1 MIRSI
6 TYMTIG
12 CTLLLVASLLYVMMD
27 HPRDVTI
34 MVDGRQTKVE
44 TLETSVFGVLQEAGI
59 SVRPQDVIEPALSAD
74 LPKNDLIVIQPAKE
88 ITLIMGY
95 GEARTIRT
103 QARRVDDL
111 LKEQGISQMLETD
124 DVYPSK
130 EAVLTSGMTVR
141 YREAFPVELIVE
153 GKAREVY
160 TYQTTVRELLSMQGV
175 KLQTEDKV
183 MPGLETV
190 VAKDMLVTVN
200 TTRRA
205 VLTEQQLLPFEVET
219 IEDDT
224 LPAGEQLVTKSGRP
238 GIRTQKY
245 QLTLADGLSK
255 EKKLIANEV
264 TSEPVKQVVKVGTK
278 PVEPVEAVTTPT
290 PTPTPAFDTEKA
302 TVPLAEVPKA
312 AADLDFSKAKTL
324 MVEATA
330 YTNNP
335 ASNGSQLYDGR
346 ALTATGYDVTDRI
359 TYQGLPIIAVDP
371 KVIPLGTKV
380 YVEGV
385 GLAIALDTGGA
396 IKGNKIDV
404 LVEGES
410 TAKQFGRKTIQVWVI
425 PNDTTEAGT

>member
-12 CTLLLVASLLYVMMD
+12 CILLLVASLLYVMMD

-34 MVDGRQTKVE
+34 MVDGRQTKIE

-59 SVRPQDVIEPALSAD
+59 SVRSQDVIEPALSAD

-141 YREAFPVELIVE
+141 YREAFPIELIVE

-183 MPGLETV
+183 MPGLDTV

-219 IEDDT
+219 VEDDT

-278 PVEPVEAVTTPT
+278 PVEPVEAAMTPT
-290 PTPTPAFDTEKA
+290 PTFDTEKA

-312 AADLDFSKAKTL
+312 ATDLDFSKAKTL

-330 YTNNP
+330 YTNDP

-346 ALTATGYDVTDRI
+346 ALTATGYDVTDTI

>member
-6 TYMTIG
+6 AYMTIG
-12 CTLLLVASLLYVMMD
+12 CTLLLIASVLYLAMD
-27 HPRDVTI
+27 HPRDITI
-34 MVDGRQTKVE
+34 MVDGRETKIE
-44 TLETSVFGVLQEAGI
+44 TLETSVYGVLKEAGI
-59 SVRPQDVIEPALSAD
+59 SVRAQDEIEPALSAD
-74 LPKNDLIVIQPAKE
+74 LPDDELIVIRPAKE

-95 GEARTIRT
+95 GEAQTIRT

-111 LKEQGISQMLETD
+111 LKERGIEQMETD
-124 DVYPSK
+124 DIYPSK
-130 EAVLTSGMTVR
+130 DAVLTTGMTVR
-141 YREAFPVELIVE
+141 YREAFPLELIVE
-153 GKAREVY
+153 GNARSLY
-160 TYQTTVRELLSMQGV
+160 TYQTTVRELLAMQGI
-175 KLQTEDKV
+175 KLQPEDNV
-183 MPGLETV
+183 SPGLDTV

-205 VLTEQQLLPFEVET
+205 VLTEEQLLPFEVET
-219 IEDDT
+219 IEDET
-224 LPAGEQLVTKSGRP
+224 LPAGEQLVTKAGRP

-255 EKKLIANEV
+255 EKKLITNEI
-264 TSEPVKQVVKVGTK
+264 TSQPVKQVVKVGTK
-278 PVEPVEAVTTPT
+278 PVEPVEAVETTPA
-290 PTPTPAFDTEKA
+290 PVFDTEKA
-302 TVPLAEVPKA
+302 TVPLAETPKA
-312 AADLDFSKAKTL
+312 ATDLDFKKAKTL

-330 YTNNP
+330 YTNDP
-335 ASNGSQLYDGR
+335 ASNGSRLYDGR
-346 ALTATGYDVTDRI
+346 ALTATGYDVTDTI

-404 LVEGES
+404 LVDGET

-425 PNDTTEAGT
+425 PNEATAEAGN

>member
-12 CTLLLVASLLYVMMD
+12 CTLLLVASLLYMMMD

-34 MVDGRQTKVE
+34 LVDGRQTKIE
-44 TLETSVFGVLQEAGI
+44 TVETSVFGVLKEAGI
-59 SVRPQDVIEPALSAD
+59 SVRSQDVIEPALSAD

-103 QARRVDDL
+103 QARRVEDL

-141 YREAFPVELIVE
+141 YREAFPIELIVE

-183 MPGLETV
+183 MPGLDTV

-219 IEDDT
+219 VEDDT

-264 TSEPVKQVVKVGTK
+264 TSEPVKQVVKIGTK
-278 PVEPVEAVTTPT
+278 PVESVEAATTTAPT
-290 PTPTPAFDTEKA
+290 FDQEKA
-302 TVPLAEVPKA
+302 TVPLAEEPKA
-312 AADLDFSKAKTL
+312 ATDLDFSKAKTL

-330 YTNNP
+330 YTNDP

-346 ALTATGYDVTDRI
+346 ALTATGYDVTDTI

-410 TAKQFGRKTIQVWVI
+410 TAKTFGRKTIQIWVI
-425 PNDTTEAGT
+425 PNETTEAGT

>member
-12 CTLLLVASLLYVMMD
+12 CTLLLVASLLYMMMD

-34 MVDGRQTKVE
+34 LVDGRQTKIE
-44 TLETSVFGVLQEAGI
+44 TVETSVFGVLKEAGI
-59 SVRPQDVIEPALSAD
+59 SVRSQDVIEPALSAD

-103 QARRVDDL
+103 QARRVEDL

-141 YREAFPVELIVE
+141 YREAFPIELIVE

-183 MPGLETV
+183 MPGLDTV

-219 IEDDT
+219 VEDDT

-264 TSEPVKQVVKVGTK
+264 TSEPVKQVIKIGTK
-278 PVEPVEAVTTPT
+278 PVEPVEAATTPA
-290 PTPTPAFDTEKA
+290 PTFDQEKA
-302 TVPLAEVPKA
+302 TVPLAEEPKVA
-312 AADLDFSKAKTL
+312 TDLDFSKAKTL

-330 YTNNP
+330 YTNDP

-346 ALTATGYDVTDRI
+346 ALTATGYDVTDTI

-410 TAKQFGRKTIQVWVI
+410 TAKTFGRKTIQIWVI
-425 PNDTTEAGT
+425 PNETTEAGT

>member
-12 CTLLLVASLLYVMMD
+12 CTLLLIASLLYMMMD

-34 MVDGRQTKVE
+34 LVDGRQTKIE
-44 TLETSVFGVLQEAGI
+44 TVETSVFGVLKEAGI
-59 SVRPQDVIEPALSAD
+59 SVRSQDVIEPALSAN

-103 QARRVDDL
+103 QARSVEDL

-124 DVYPSK
+124 DVYPLK

-141 YREAFPVELIVE
+141 YREAFPIELIVE

-183 MPGLETV
+183 MPGLDTV

-219 IEDDT
+219 VEDDT

-264 TSEPVKQVVKVGTK
+264 TSEPVK
-278 PVEPVEAVTTPT
+278 
-290 PTPTPAFDTEKA
+290 
-302 TVPLAEVPKA
+302 
-312 AADLDFSKAKTL
+312 
-324 MVEATA
+324 
-330 YTNNP
+330 
-335 ASNGSQLYDGR
+335 
-346 ALTATGYDVTDRI
+346 
-359 TYQGLPIIAVDP
+359 
-371 KVIPLGTKV
+371 
-380 YVEGV
+380 
-385 GLAIALDTGGA
+385 
-396 IKGNKIDV
+396 
-404 LVEGES
+404 
-410 TAKQFGRKTIQVWVI
+410 
-425 PNDTTEAGT
+425 